1 MYELLLKWGLD
12 NLGKFAGIKG
22 SHELGVIQEAIKT
35 KNSIIVERYK
45 KCWELY
51 EKLLDLTIEVDSE
64 LNNFLDITVETDG
77 TRKSARVFIG
87 KLKTEFH
94 PKFYRK
100 LLKLRSSFDGT
111 NDLISAYTF
120 VFSDIVNIET
130 LEKIIKHKKGA
141 KINSRNYICR
151 LYRGLWTKYCELI
164 AILLRVTSSDLRFWV
179 ADTPYVH
186 HADEWA
192 KFDRDSAIKFFT
204 SRSWNGKRFHISLE
218 TRRGLDR
225 FWYDLEAHH
234 QDNKRQAEQGASPD
248 RYSAGA
254 PYGR

>member
-12 NLGKFAGIKG
+12 NLTKFAGIEG
-22 SHELGVIQEAIKT
+22 THELEVIREAIKT
-35 KNSIIVERYK
+35 KNAIIIERYK
-45 KCWELY
+45 KCWALY

-64 LNNFLDITVETDG
+64 LNQFLLNTKETDG

-111 NDLISAYTF
+111 NDLVSAYTF
-120 VFSDIVNIET
+120 VFSDIINIET
-130 LEKIIKHKKGA
+130 LEKIIKSKKEKG
-141 KINSRNYICR
+141 KNSRNYICR
-151 LYRGLWTKYCELI
+151 LYRGLWTKYCEI
-164 AILLRVTSSDLRFWV
+164 VAVLLRVTSSDLRFWV
-179 ADTPYVH
+179 ADTPYVY

-192 KFDRDSAIKFFT
+192 KVDRDLAIKFFI
-204 SRSWNGKRFHISLE
+204 SNSWEGKRFHISLE
-218 TRRGLDR
+218 KRKGLDR

-234 QDNKRQAEQGASPD
+234 QENKRKVEQTGAPD
-248 RYSAGA
+248 RYSDSAS
-254 PYGR
+254 